1 MKCCMRLVFGL
12 LLLTACRQNPPDS
25 AQLPPQAEPF
35 LRQMQQALAAQQL
48 APALA
53 LADSVERYAP
63 GWPDALFVRGLVYM
77 QQRRYDAAATA
88 FRQVLERQPHYPGA
102 WFNLGQNAALARRY
116 REAIGY
122 YRKELKLAEEVSTSA
137 QTLAAVWTQ
146 MGNAY
151 EQLTRDD
158 SARAAYAQALRVDS
172 TYAEARAGLS
182 RLLERAGRYEAALR
196 HAEQAMALAPARLDY
211 RYRAGALLVQLGR
224 FAEAISLLQT
234 VVQHW
239 PGHGAAAYNLGRA
252 LIATGRTEAGQRY
265 LARADSLQQLTE
277 QLLHARRRTELQP
290 DDPDA
295 WSAYARLLM
304 EAGYLDQAYTALQTA
319 LTLVPGNLALLSNLA
334 TLQLAMG
341 DTTGALK
348 GLQLLVRADSSFAE
362 GWFNLGVVYAM
373 LGDTGAARA
382 AWQRTLRLNPE
393 HEAARAYL
401 GRLQ

>member
-1 MKCCMRLVFGL
+1 MWLIFGL
-12 LLLTACRQNPPDS
+12 LLLTGCRQNSPESVP
-25 AQLPPQAEPF
+25 LPPQAEPF
-35 LRQMQQALAAQQL
+35 LQQMQQALATQQL
-48 APALA
+48 TLALA
-53 LADSVERYAP
+53 MADSVERYAP

-158 SARAAYAQALRVDS
+158 SARAAYEQALRMDS
-172 TYAEARAGLS
+172 TYAEAHAGLS

-211 RYRAGALLVQLGR
+211 RYRVGALLVQLGR
-224 FAEAISLLQT
+224 FEEAIPLLQT
-234 VVQHW
+234 VAQHW
-239 PGHGAAAYNLGRA
+239 PGHDGAAYNLGRA
-252 LIATGRTEAGQRY
+252 LIATGRQEEGQRY
-265 LARADSLQQLTE
+265 LTRADSLQKLTE
-277 QLLHARRRTELQP
+277 KLLHARRRTELQP

-295 WSAYARLLM
+295 WSTYARLLM

-319 LTLVPGNLALLSNLA
+319 LTLAPGNLALLSNLA
-334 TLQLAMG
+334 ALQLAMG
-341 DTTGALK
+341 DTAGALK
-348 GLQLLVRADSSFAE
+348 GLQLLVRADSGFAE

-373 LGDTGAARA
+373 LGDSEAARE
-382 AWQRTLRLNPE
+382 AWRRTLQLNPE

-401 GRLQ
+401 SRLQ